1 MNRLKQLFITLPF
14 LTTMALNSTAQK
26 QRSFLALGDSYTIGE
41 SVPIYESFPYQTV
54 QLLRN
59 KGISVH
65 AAEIIAKT
73 SWTTDELMAGIDRTT
88 FEKSY
93 DIVTL
98 LIGVNNQYRGKDP
111 AVYEKEFEKLLNK
124 AIAFAGGNKQ
134 HVFVISIPDWGAT
147 PFAASRDRV
156 KIGKEIDLFNSINKK
171 ITDAAGIAYV
181 SITEGSREGTS
192 NALLV
197 AKDGLHPS
205 GLEYGRWAKKL
216 ANAILQSIRPYTLNK
231 VFHNSIGK

>member
-1 MNRLKQLFITLPF
+1 MKRIFNLLILLLMQYKIDAQDKA
-14 LTTMALNSTAQK
+14 LT
-26 QRSFLALGDSYTIGE
+26 FLALGDSYTIGE
-41 SVPIYESFPYQTV
+41 SVPIYENFPYQTV
-54 QLLRN
+54 QLLR
-59 KGISVH
+59 KSGISVH
-65 AAEIIAKT
+65 APEIVAKT
-73 SWTTDELMAGIDRTT
+73 GWTTDELMAGIDRTT

-111 AVYEKEFEKLLNK
+111 STYEKEFEQLLNK

-134 HVFVISIPDWGAT
+134 HVFVLSIPDWGAT
-147 PFAASRDRV
+147 PFAASRDRI

-171 ITDAAGIAYV
+171 STDAAGIAYI
-181 SITEGSREGTS
+181 SITEGSREATS
-192 NALLV
+192 NASLV

-216 ANAILQSIRPYTLNK
+216 ADTILQSIRL
-231 VFHNSIGK
+231 

>member
-1 MNRLKQLFITLPF
+1 
-14 LTTMALNSTAQK
+14 MALNSTAQK

-73 SWTTDELMAGIDRTT
+73 GWTTDELMAGIDRTT

-147 PFAASRDRV
+147 PFAANRDRT
-156 KIGKEIDLFNSINKK
+156 KIGKEIDQFNTINRK
-171 ITDAAGIAYV
+171 ITENAGIVYL
-181 SITEGSREGTS
+181 SITEGSREATS

-216 ANAILQSIRPYTLNK
+216 ADAILQSIRP
-231 VFHNSIGK
+231 

>member
-1 MNRLKQLFITLPF
+1 MNLLKQLFITLPF
-14 LTTMALNSTAQK
+14 LMTMALNSTAQK

-54 QLLRN
+54 QLLRSR
-59 KGISVH
+59 GMGVH

-73 SWTTDELMAGIDRTT
+73 GWTTDELMAGIERTT

-111 AVYEKEFEKLLNK
+111 STYELEFEKLLNK

-134 HVFVISIPDWGAT
+134 HVFVVSIPDWGAT
-147 PFAASRDRV
+147 PFAASRDRI
-156 KIGKEIDLFNSINKK
+156 KIGKEIDLFNAINRK

-181 SITEGSREGTS
+181 SITEGSREASS

-205 GLEYGRWAKKL
+205 GIEYGRWAKKL
-216 ANAILQSIRPYTLNK
+216 ADAILQSIRP
-231 VFHNSIGK
+231 

>member
-14 LTTMALNSTAQK
+14 LMTMALSSTAQK
-26 QRSFLALGDSYTIGE
+26 QISFLALGDSYTIGE

-54 QLLRN
+54 QLLRS
-59 KGISVH
+59 KGMSVH

-73 SWTTDELMAGIDRTT
+73 GWTTDELMAGIEKTT
-88 FEKSY
+88 FEQSY
-93 DIVTL
+93 DIVSL

-124 AIAFAGGNKQ
+124 AIAFAGGNKK
-134 HVFVISIPDWGAT
+134 HVFVLSIPDWGAT
-147 PFAASRDRV
+147 PFAANRDRT
-156 KIGKEIDLFNSINKK
+156 KIGKEIDQFNTINRK
-171 ITDAAGIAYV
+171 ITENAGIVYL
-181 SITEGSREGTS
+181 SITEGSREATS

-216 ANAILQSIRPYTLNK
+216 ADAILQSIRP
-231 VFHNSIGK
+231 

>member
-14 LTTMALNSTAQK
+14 LMTMALNSTAQK

-59 KGISVH
+59 KGLSVL
-65 AAEIIAKT
+65 AAEIMAKT
-73 SWTTDELMAGIDRTT
+73 GWTTDELMVGIERTT

-111 AVYEKEFEKLLNK
+111 STYEQEFEKLLNK
-124 AIAFAGGNKQ
+124 AIYFAGGNKQ
-134 HVFVISIPDWGAT
+134 HVFVLSIPDWGAT

-156 KIGKEIDLFNSINKK
+156 KIGKEIDQFNAINRK
-171 ITDAAGIAYV
+171 ITEKAGIAYV
-181 SITEGSREGTS
+181 SITEGSREATS

-216 ANAILQSIRPYTLNK
+216 AEAILQSIRP
-231 VFHNSIGK
+231 

>member
-1 MNRLKQLFITLPF
+1 
-14 LTTMALNSTAQK
+14 MALNSTAQK

-59 KGISVH
+59 KGMSVH
-65 AAEIIAKT
+65 AAEIMAKT
-73 SWTTDELMAGIDRTT
+73 GWTTDELMVGIERTT

-111 AVYEKEFEKLLNK
+111 SVYEQEFEKLLNK
-124 AIAFAGGNKQ
+124 AIYFAGGNKQ
-134 HVFVISIPDWGAT
+134 HVFVLSIPDWGAT

-156 KIGKEIDLFNSINKK
+156 KIGKEIDQFNAINRK
-171 ITDAAGIAYV
+171 ITEKAGIAYV
-181 SITEGSREGTS
+181 SITEGSREATS

-205 GLEYGRWAKKL
+205 GLEYGKWAKKL
-216 ANAILQSIRPYTLNK
+216 ADVILQSIRP
-231 VFHNSIGK
+231 

>member
-14 LTTMALNSTAQK
+14 LMTMALNSTAQK

-59 KGISVH
+59 KGMSVH

-73 SWTTDELMAGIDRTT
+73 GWTTDELMAGIEKTV
-88 FEKSY
+88 FEKNY

-98 LIGVNNQYRGKDP
+98 LIGVNNQYRGKAAD
-111 AVYEKEFEKLLNK
+111 AYAIEFEALLNK
-124 AIAFAGGNKQ
+124 AIAFAGGNKK
-134 HVFVISIPDWGAT
+134 HVYVMSIPDWGAT
-147 PFAASRDRV
+147 PFAEGRDRK
-156 KIGKEIDLFNSINKK
+156 KIATEIDVFNSINKK
-171 ITDAAGIAYV
+171 ITESRGITYI
-181 SITEGSREGTS
+181 SITEGTREVPS
-192 NALLV
+192 NPQLV

-205 GLEYGRWAKKL
+205 GDDYARWAEKL
-216 ANAILQSIRPYTLNK
+216 STAIMAIAY
-231 VFHNSIGK
+231 

>member
-14 LTTMALNSTAQK
+14 LMTMALNSTAQK

-59 KGISVH
+59 KGMSVH

-73 SWTTDELMAGIDRTT
+73 GWTTDELMAGIDKTV
-88 FEKSY
+88 FEKEY

-98 LIGVNNQYRGKDP
+98 LIGVNNQYRGKP
-111 AVYEKEFEKLLNK
+111 ADAYAIEFETLLNK
-124 AIAFAGGNKQ
+124 AIAFAAGKKKQ
-134 HVFVISIPDWGAT
+134 VFVLSIPDWGAT
-147 PFAASRDRV
+147 PFAEGRDRK
-156 KIGKEIDLFNSINKK
+156 KIAAEIDVFNSINKK
-171 ITDAAGIAYV
+171 ITEASGIKYI
-181 SITEGSREGTS
+181 SITEGTREVPS
-192 NALLV
+192 NPQLV

-205 GLEYGRWAKKL
+205 GDDYARWAEKL
-216 ANAILQSIRPYTLNK
+216 STAIMAIAY
-231 VFHNSIGK
+231 

>member
-1 MNRLKQLFITLPF
+1 MKRIFNLLIILLMQYKIDAQDKA
-14 LTTMALNSTAQK
+14 LT
-26 QRSFLALGDSYTIGE
+26 FLALGDSYTIGE
-41 SVPIYESFPYQTV
+41 SVPIYENFPYQTV
-54 QLLRN
+54 QLLR
-59 KGISVH
+59 KSGISVH
-65 AAEIIAKT
+65 APEIVAKT
-73 SWTTDELMAGIDRTT
+73 GWTTDELMAGIDRTI

-111 AVYEKEFEKLLNK
+111 STYEKEFEQLLNK

-134 HVFVISIPDWGAT
+134 HVFVLSIPDWGAT
-147 PFAASRDRV
+147 PFAASRDRI

-171 ITDAAGIAYV
+171 STDAAVIAYI
-181 SITEGSREGTS
+181 SITAGSREATS
-192 NALLV
+192 NASLV

-216 ANAILQSIRPYTLNK
+216 ADAILQSIRP
-231 VFHNSIGK
+231 

>member
-14 LTTMALNSTAQK
+14 LMTMALNSTAQK

-59 KGISVH
+59 KGLSVH

-73 SWTTDELMAGIDRTT
+73 GWTTDELMAGIERMT

-111 AVYEKEFEKLLNK
+111 SVYEQEFEKLLNK
-124 AIAFAGGNKQ
+124 AIAFAGGKKQ

-156 KIGKEIDLFNSINKK
+156 KIGKEIDLFNAINRK

-181 SITEGSREGTS
+181 SITEGSREATS

-205 GLEYGRWAKKL
+205 GLEYGKWAKKL
-216 ANAILQSIRPYTLNK
+216 AEAILQSIRP
-231 VFHNSIGK
+231 

>member
-14 LTTMALNSTAQK
+14 LMTMALNSTAQK

-54 QLLRN
+54 QLLRT
-59 KGISVH
+59 KGMSVH

-73 SWTTDELMAGIDRTT
+73 GWTTDELMAGIEKTT

-98 LIGVNNQYRGKDP
+98 LIGVNNQYRGKDLLE
-111 AVYEKEFEKLLNK
+111 YEKEFEKLLNK

-134 HVFVISIPDWGAT
+134 HVFVLSIPDWGAT
-147 PFAASRDRV
+147 PFAASRDRI
-156 KIGKEIDLFNSINKK
+156 KIRKEIDEFNAINKK
-171 ITDAAGIAYV
+171 ITDTAGIAYV
-181 SITEGSREGTS
+181 SITEGSREATS

-216 ANAILQSIRPYTLNK
+216 ADAILQSIRP
-231 VFHNSIGK
+231 

>member
-1 MNRLKQLFITLPF
+1 MNHMKQLFITLSF
-14 LTTMALNSTAQK
+14 LMTMALSSTAQK

-59 KGISVH
+59 KGMSVH

-73 SWTTDELMAGIDRTT
+73 GWTTDELMAGIDRTT

-111 AVYEKEFEKLLNK
+111 STYEQEFEKLLNK

-134 HVFVISIPDWGAT
+134 HVFVLSIPDWGAT
-147 PFAASRDRV
+147 PFAASRDRI
-156 KIGKEIDLFNSINKK
+156 KIGTAIDQFNAINRK
-171 ITDAAGIAYV
+171 ITEKTGIAYI
-181 SITEGSREGTS
+181 SITEGSREATS

-205 GLEYGRWAKKL
+205 GIEYGRWAKKL
-216 ANAILQSIRPYTLNK
+216 ADAILQSIRP
-231 VFHNSIGK
+231 